1 MVVIKTLPF
10 KLAVILLGL
19 FQIYMIYKNSANDI
33 KSNLIPVLILLGC
46 IILIVLDVFFKKN
59 KSEKTR

>member
-59 KSEKTR
+59 KSEKTQ

>member
-46 IILIVLDVFFKKN
+46 IFLIVLDVFLKKN
-59 KSEKTR
+59 KSERTE